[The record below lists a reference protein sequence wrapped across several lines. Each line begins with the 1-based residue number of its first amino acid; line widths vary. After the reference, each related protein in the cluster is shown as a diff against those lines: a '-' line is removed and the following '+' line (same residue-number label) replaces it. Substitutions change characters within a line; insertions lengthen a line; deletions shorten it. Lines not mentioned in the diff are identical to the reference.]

1 MVLFEGTHPM
11 RLRTQNMCHVSSLG
25 ETCQSRDN
33 CIDFGRQPGNLMPE
47 GAASKLAEDSHSLFS
62 EAACLEIDH
71 SNFSFFRRFSFPTN
85 LAPLP
90 LVGGSFLE
98 EA

>member
-1 MVLFEGTHPM
+1 
-11 RLRTQNMCHVSSLG
+11 
-25 ETCQSRDN
+25 
-33 CIDFGRQPGNLMPE
+33 MPE